1 MTVSIGLI
9 RRSGWIM
16 AVFIGGAW
24 PYANGSLH
32 LGHIASLLPGDIL
45 ARYYR
50 LKGEEVLY
58 VSGSDCNGTP
68 ISIRASQEGTTTE
81 KIAEKYHREF
91 VDTFEKLGF
100 SYDYYTRTD
109 SPYHHQAVQ
118 KIFLNLLDKGF
129 LEEKSTEQAYC
140 EKDKRFLPDRFVEGR
155 CPVCGADARGDQCDR
170 CSAILDPLELKDK
183 KCKLC
188 GEEPAIRE
196 TTHYYFSF
204 NDFSEELETYI
215 DKAADDKRWRDNAIQ
230 FSKRYLR
237 EGLRKRAITR
247 DLPNGIDVPV
257 EGFEGKKI
265 YVWLEAVAG
274 YLTASQAWAEK
285 HQQSIDSWWSSD
297 NYTKAYYVHGKD
309 NIPFHTII
317 WPALL
322 LALGEKQLPTHIV
335 SNEYVTLEKRKI
347 STSKNWAVWI
357 KDMLDTY
364 HPDSLRYFLTINAP
378 EQRDADFSWQEF
390 ILSHNGELLGAY
402 GNFVNRTLKFIEKS
416 NDSNIPQAALETEI
430 VDRVKRLYPVVGELI
445 ETGKLKQALN
455 EVFDFIREA
464 NKYFDSQAPWKQV
477 KENVQEADKTLATCV
492 YIIVNITQLLH
503 PFLPYSTKQVQEM
516 LSLEELG
523 WQEISNLPQHVSK
536 VTPLFARIDTGKME
550 EEKLMLMQ
558 QSALG

>member
-1 MTVSIGLI
+1 
-9 RRSGWIM
+9 M

-68 ISIRASQEGTTTE
+68 ISIRASQEGTITE
-81 KIAEKYHREF
+81 AIAEKYHKEF

-109 SPYHHQAVQ
+109 STFHHQAVQ
-118 KIFLNLLDKGF
+118 KIFLDLLDKGF
-129 LEEKSTEQAYC
+129 LEEKTAEQSYC

-155 CPVCGADARGDQCDR
+155 CPVCGENARGDQCDH
-170 CSAILDPLELKDK
+170 CSAVLDPLDLKDK

-196 TTHYYFSF
+196 TAHYYFSF
-204 NDFSEELETYI
+204 GNFSNELTSFVNQAEEEE
-215 DKAADDKRWRDNAIQ
+215 RWRDNAIQ

-237 EGLRKRAITR
+237 EGLRERAITR

-274 YLTASQAWAEK
+274 YLTASQAWGEE
-285 HQQSIDSWWSSD
+285 HQQDIDTWWRPDDSI
-297 NYTKAYYVHGKD
+297 KAYYVHGKD

-322 LALGEKQLPTHIV
+322 LALGNKQLPTHIV
-335 SNEYVTLEKRKI
+335 SNEYITLEKRKI
-347 STSKNWAVWI
+347 STSNNWAVWI
-357 KDMLDTY
+357 KDLLDTY

-378 EQRDADFSWQEF
+378 ENRDADFSWQEF
-390 ILSHNGELLGAY
+390 ILSHNSELLGAY
-402 GNFVNRTLKFIEKS
+402 GNFVNRTLKFIEKN
-416 NDSNIPQAALETEI
+416 NDSNMPQAVPETEI
-430 VDRVKRLYPVVGELI
+430 VDKVKRLYPVVGEFV
-445 ETGKLKQALN
+445 ETGKLKQALS

-464 NKYFDSQAPWKQV
+464 NKYFDSQAPWKKVRENQV
-477 KENVQEADKTLATCV
+477 EADKTLATCA
-492 YIIVNITQLLH
+492 YIILNTTQLLY
-503 PFLPYSTKQVQEM
+503 PFLPYSVKQVQEM
-516 LSLEELG
+516 LSIKELG
-523 WQEISNLPQHVSK
+523 WEEISDLPKQVEK
-536 VTPLFARIDTGKME
+536 VVPLFERIDKGKIE
-550 EEKLMLMQ
+550 EEKQKLVQ
-558 QSALG
+558 QSTLD

>member
-1 MTVSIGLI
+1 
-9 RRSGWIM
+9 M

-81 KIAEKYHREF
+81 IIAEKYHQEF
-91 VDTFEKLGF
+91 VDTFGKLGF
-100 SYDYYTRTD
+100 TYDYYTRTD
-109 SPYHHQAVQ
+109 SLFHHQAVQ
-118 KIFLNLLDKGF
+118 GIFLELLDKGF
-129 LEEKSTEQAYC
+129 LEEKTTEQAYC
-140 EKDKRFLPDRFVEGR
+140 EKDERFLPDRFVEGR
-155 CPVCGADARGDQCDR
+155 CPVCGANARGDQCDH
-170 CSAILDPLELKDK
+170 CSSVLDPLELKDK

-188 GEEPAIRE
+188 GEEPVIRE
-196 TTHYYFSF
+196 TAHYYFAF
-204 NDFSEELETYI
+204 DTFSGELKSYVDE
-215 DKAADDKRWRDNAIQ
+215 AAEDNRWRDNAIQ

-237 EGLRKRAITR
+237 EGLRERAITR

-257 EGFEGKKI
+257 EGLEGKKI

-274 YLTASQAWAEK
+274 YLTASQAWGEANQKRIEPWWNP
-285 HQQSIDSWWSSD
+285 DSS
-297 NYTKAYYVHGKD
+297 TKAYYVHGKD

-322 LALGEKQLPTHIV
+322 LALGQKQLPTHIV

-347 STSKNWAVWI
+347 STSNNWAVWI
-357 KDMLDTY
+357 QDMLNAY
-364 HPDSLRYFLTINAP
+364 HPDSIRYFLTVNAP

-402 GNFVNRTLKFIEKS
+402 GNFVNRTLKFIEKN
-416 NDSNIPQAALETEI
+416 NDSNIPQAALEVEI
-430 VDRVKRLYPVVGELI
+430 TAKVKRLYPVVGEFI
-445 ETGKLKQALN
+445 EAGKMKQALN

-464 NKYFDSQAPWKQV
+464 NKYFDVQEPWKQV
-477 KENVQEADKTLATCV
+477 KENLAEAEKTLATCV
-492 YIIVNITQLLH
+492 YIIVNTAQLLH

-516 LSLEELG
+516 LAVEELG
-523 WQEISNLPQHVSK
+523 WKEISHLPEQVQR
-536 VTPLFARIDTGKME
+536 VIPIFERIDKEKIT
-550 EEKLMLMQ
+550 EEKQKLMK
-558 QSALG
+558 QSALN

>member
-1 MTVSIGLI
+1 
-9 RRSGWIM
+9 M

-81 KIAEKYHREF
+81 IIAEKYHQEF
-91 VDTFEKLGF
+91 VDIFEKLGF

-109 SPYHHQAVQ
+109 STFHHQAVQ
-118 KIFLNLLDKGF
+118 KIFLDLLDKGY
-129 LEEKSTEQAYC
+129 LEEKTTEQAYC

-155 CPVCGADARGDQCDR
+155 CPVCGENARGDQCDH
-170 CSAILDPLELKDK
+170 CSAVLDPLELQDK

-196 TTHYYFSF
+196 TAHYYFSF
-204 NDFSEELETYI
+204 GNFSNELTSSVNQAE
-215 DKAADDKRWRDNAIQ
+215 KKERWRDNALQ

-237 EGLRKRAITR
+237 EGLKERAMTR

-274 YLTASQAWAEK
+274 YLTASQAWGEE
-285 HQQSIDSWWSSD
+285 HQQDIDKWWQPD
-297 NYTKAYYVHGKD
+297 NSTKAYYVHGKD

-347 STSKNWAVWI
+347 STSNNWAVWI
-357 KDMLDTY
+357 KDVLDTY

-378 EQRDADFSWQEF
+378 ENRDADFSWQEF
-390 ILSHNGELLGAY
+390 ILRHNGELLGAY
-402 GNFVNRTLKFIEKS
+402 GNFINRTLKLIEKN
-416 NDSNIPQAALETEI
+416 NDSNIPQADPEAEI
-430 VDRVKRLYPVVGELI
+430 VDKVKKLYPVIGELV
-445 ETGKLKQALN
+445 ETGKLKQALS
-455 EVFDFIREA
+455 EIFDFIREA
-464 NKYFDSQAPWKQV
+464 NKYFDFQAPWKQV
-477 KENVQEADKTLATCV
+477 KENPEKADKTLATCV
-492 YIIVNITQLLH
+492 YIIVNTTQLLY

-516 LSLEELG
+516 LSIKELV
-523 WQEISNLPQHVSK
+523 WEEISNLPQQVNK
-536 VTPLFARIDTGKME
+536 VVALFERIDKGKIE
-550 EEKLMLMQ
+550 EEKQKLVQ
-558 QSALG
+558 QSALN